1 MRIRACV
8 SYVAMHIAQAIQPLI
23 LLLLRPR
30 APTRE
35 TPPFQLFL
43 VERCRMPDTGSDRSD
58 LNHNVTC
65 KPIPTSHLPTFFR
78 NLTKKR
84 TFFFVF
90 FVRPNF
96 PFPELK
102 SKTLYR
108 PRSLWYP
115 LALSHCRHYHH
126 TTTTTSDL
134 SLATR

>member
-1 MRIRACV
+1 MRIIRSHAYSAGDTAV
-8 SYVAMHIAQAIQPLI
+8 NFAVAAPPGTHPRDAAISTFFG
-23 LLLLRPR
+23 RK
-30 APTRE
+30 
-35 TPPFQLFL
+35 
-43 VERCRMPDTGSDRSD
+43 VPDTGYGIRPIRFESQRHMQA
-58 LNHNVTC
+58 NTNKPPANVFW
-65 KPIPTSHLPTFFR
+65 FFR